1 MTQQASESPH
11 GHATPGIPYAE
22 AARAVNYHRGESV
35 VVSTSAALR
44 EWSQVS
50 ERRELDLDL
59 MDCMDRAPAVG
70 LGLALAQPEGK
81 VLVLDCDA
89 TLRTNLGGLATIG
102 ESRPSNLV
110 HFVFDDA
117 ARNSTGGV
125 PIRELDHLDLVS
137 MAESSGYAR
146 AYHFDRLEEL
156 LIGLEEALEQEG
168 PVFILVSVFQDGDA
182 PSFPDR
188 SMANG
193 WAQVREA
200 LAAHKN
206 DRGAGIS

>member
-1 MTQQASESPH
+1 MSDITPEMEKS
-11 GHATPGIPYAE
+11 PGIPYEE
-22 AARAVNYHRGESV
+22 AVRAVNYHRGDSL

-44 EWSQVS
+44 EWSRVS
-50 ERRELDLDL
+50 QRRELDLDL

-70 LGLALAQPEGK
+70 LGLALAQPTGK

-102 ESRPSNLV
+102 ESQPANLV

-117 ARNSTGGV
+117 SRASTEGMS
-125 PIRELDHLDLVS
+125 IRELEHLDLPG

-168 PVFILVSVFQDGDA
+168 PIFVLVSVFQAGDVPA
-182 PSFPDR
+182 FPAR
-188 SMANG
+188 KMAEG
-193 WAQVREA
+193 WAQVRER
-200 LAAHKN
+200 LAGQDLAGQ
-206 DRGAGIS
+206 DRK